1 MRDEPAVCDED
12 VTPKKG
18 VFSFENGAYLW
29 VRVGRYQAPILL
41 VERRQEFSLFI
52 WVGFRGCPWTPPFFL
67 VISKVMGYMA
77 GMRMVEKIRA
87 RLTETL
93 EPAHLEVLDES
104 HMHSGPQD
112 AQSHFNVF
120 IVSEAFAGK
129 RAVARHQAVYR
140 ALAVEMSGGIHA
152 LALKTQT
159 PEEWSEQ
166 GGGALTSPQCLGGS
180 KKEG

>member
-1 MRDEPAVCDED
+1 
-12 VTPKKG
+12 
-18 VFSFENGAYLW
+18 
-29 VRVGRYQAPILL
+29 
-41 VERRQEFSLFI
+41 
-52 WVGFRGCPWTPPFFL
+52 
-67 VISKVMGYMA
+67 MGYMIA
-77 GMRMVEKIRA
+77 MTMVEKIHA

-104 HMHSGPQD
+104 HMHSGPKD

-120 IVSEAFAGK
+120 VVSEAFLGK

-140 ALAVEMSGGIHA
+140 ALAAEMSAGIHA

-159 PEEWSEQ
+159 PEEWTEE
-166 GGGALTSPQCLGGS
+166 GGGIQVSPQCMGGS